1 MRWIEMQLCPA
12 NENAFAAILSAVKE
26 GASQHT
32 ITGVEL
38 PSSSA
43 TCFLGARSL
52 SFQPTSPDPVN
63 VSTATRSSSTIT
75 SPISEDDPAT
85 TLSQPAGSPAS
96 SISSA
101 SRRADSGVADAGL
114 RTTGQPAASEG
125 ASLCATRL
133 QGKL

>member
-12 NENAFAAILSAVKE
+12 NENAFAAILSAVEE
-26 GASQHT
+26 GASPQT
-32 ITGVEL
+32 ITGVEF

-43 TCFLGARSL
+43 TCFFGARSL

-63 VSTATRSSSTIT
+63 VSTATRSSPIST

-96 SISSA
+96 SSSSA

-114 RTTGQPAASEG
+114 STTGQPAATDG
-125 ASLCATRL
+125 ASLGATRL
-133 QGKL
+133 